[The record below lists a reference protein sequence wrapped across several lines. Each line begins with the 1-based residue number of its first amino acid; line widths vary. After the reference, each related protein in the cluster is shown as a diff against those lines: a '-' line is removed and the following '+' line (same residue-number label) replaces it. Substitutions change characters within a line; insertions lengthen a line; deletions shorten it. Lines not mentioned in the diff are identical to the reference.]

1 MDKCKN
7 NYTNKLARKLSE
19 LRSTNSKEYW
29 KILNSTNKN
38 KKCAVDVNEMFQF
51 MKDLNAGDCDDEFIG
66 NSGFS
71 YTVRNDEIYRVD
83 ESLNPKKKEKHQ

>member
-1 MDKCKN
+1 
-7 NYTNKLARKLSE
+7 
-19 LRSTNSKEYW
+19 
-29 KILNSTNKN
+29 
-38 KKCAVDVNEMFQF
+38 MFQF

-71 YTVRNDEIYRVD
+71 YTVRNDEIDRVD